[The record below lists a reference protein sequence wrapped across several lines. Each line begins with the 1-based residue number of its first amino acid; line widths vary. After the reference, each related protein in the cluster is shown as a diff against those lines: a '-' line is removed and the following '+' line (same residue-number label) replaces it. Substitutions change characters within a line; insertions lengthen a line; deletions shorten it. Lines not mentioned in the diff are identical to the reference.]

1 MLRLQPQLLFQ
12 QDDRAE
18 LRSVVLNVEAVMLA
32 FDDSVTATNTDVVDS
47 HLTLVSATQ
56 LELGLLGRHREQ
68 VNVPRRVLVQRHR
81 LQQYVIV
88 FDIHLLRQV
97 NDLVYRPADFESI
110 WVHLFAD
117 FTFETLPVKRAYV
130 LVLGIWWFFLFLS
143 ENPILETLEVDETD
157 STLALASDNERIV
170 GVLLGTPANSALNL
184 VLVAVVA
191 EILNSLDFLSFFE
204 FLVVKLTFTH
214 RNLITLEVLH
224 SKANSTQ
231 FNSVKFL
238 NLVIVFSSF
247 IFE

>member
-1 MLRLQPQLLFQ
+1 M
-12 QDDRAE
+12 
-18 LRSVVLNVEAVMLA
+18 
-32 FDDSVTATNTDVVDS
+32 
-47 HLTLVSATQ
+47 
-56 LELGLLGRHREQ
+56 
-68 VNVPRRVLVQRHR
+68 NVPRRVLVQRHG

-88 FDIHLLRQV
+88 IDIHLLRQV

-143 ENPILETLEVDETD
+143 ENPVLQTLEMDEAD
-157 STLALASDNERIV
+157 STLALASDDQGIV
-170 GVLLGTPANSALNL
+170 GIFLGTPANSALNL
-184 VLVAVVA
+184 VLRAVMAKV
-191 EILNSLDFLSFFE
+191 LNSFDFLSLFE
-204 FLVVKLTFTH
+204 FLVVKLALTH